1 MYNRTLQR
9 PMFRMGGSTGTGI
22 TTGLRQGYK
31 RGRVVEPGGYSGEPE
46 NIQDWNVE
54 NKTYETASSSNPQQ
68 RVASGMD
75 IVNAIAPPN
84 PYAASDFFMNLG
96 QGILAQ
102 PGGQPIFQA
111 IGKAA
116 GPALSNLQ
124 KTRIGEA
131 QGKRNMALAL
141 YKNLDEA
148 ELNAIEELVPYY
160 MKTFNTDRDGAIKM
174 IVEERRYSK
183 SGRKTDEQTR
193 TERIDFLEKSIL
205 GEPGA
210 SKKYIGS
217 ARDMATHIYKVQN
230 DEYEGL
236 TAEDFVP
243 GKPWIK
249 SGDVS
254 EQKRDADG
262 QVTTYKIS
270 ETSIPSFQGYEGK
283 IFYDLKTGRLFKKQG
298 TQFVAVV
305 EINAE

>member
-22 TTGLRQGYK
+22 TTGLRPGYK
-31 RGRVVEPGGYSGEPE
+31 RGRVVEPGGYSGEPD

-54 NKTYETASSSNPQQ
+54 NKTYETASSSNPQK

-75 IVNAIAPPN
+75 IVNAIAPPY

-102 PGGQPIFQA
+102 PGGPPIFQA

-298 TQFVAVV
+298 TQFVVV
-305 EINAE
+305 EDINEG